1 MLNRNDPARRGEA
14 VECLRAGDSDGY
26 NIPTHR
32 FQLPQTWAK
41 SPGPII
47 LRHLGE
53 PTFVWE
59 RAA

>member
-1 MLNRNDPARRGEA
+1 MLNRNDPALRGEA

-26 NIPTHR
+26 SIATHR
-32 FQLPQTWAK
+32 FQLPHTRTQ
-41 SPGPII
+41 PGPII

-53 PTFVWE
+53 PSLVWE